1 MQTLENQTENK
12 KSQPSLTLSAKSSF
26 YLPTRRMSTNTNAS
40 TTKRTRNTTM
50 NKQKNHKRSK
60 ATPRNKR
67 ATAAQPTKMND
78 QRDDKSDSDD
88 VCLIC
93 CEPIRFYAVG
103 PCNHRNIC
111 SLCSVRRRS
120 LYDQYDCC
128 LCKQDLEQ
136 VVFTLDR
143 SQPFSAFNIGLL
155 TTQPTLPG
163 VYFADQVIVDEISNL
178 FSLRCPICSDQSF
191 TNLFALKEHVKKH
204 QLHYW

>member
-1 MQTLENQTENK
+1 
-12 KSQPSLTLSAKSSF
+12 
-26 YLPTRRMSTNTNAS
+26 MSTNTNAS

-50 NKQKNHKRSK
+50 NHKNHKRSK

-67 ATAAQPTKMND
+67 VTAQPTKMND
-78 QRDDKSDSDD
+78 KRDDKSDSDD